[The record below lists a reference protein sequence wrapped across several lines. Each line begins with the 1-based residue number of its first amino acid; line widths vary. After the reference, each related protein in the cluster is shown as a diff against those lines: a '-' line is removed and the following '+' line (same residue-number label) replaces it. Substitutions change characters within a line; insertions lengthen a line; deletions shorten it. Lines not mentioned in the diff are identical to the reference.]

1 MRHIIGSTATAL
13 ALLAGLSGAAGP
25 AAAQHAHHRHGSA
38 ATAAGA
44 AESQASPYAGMQ
56 ERQITSLSDEQI
68 ADLKAGHGMGLSLPA
83 ELNGYPGPRHVLDL
97 AEQLELT
104 PDQRAGAA
112 ALFEAMRNEAVP
124 AGERLIAREAA
135 LDRLFADRSARP
147 DTVAAAV
154 SAIAEAQAT
163 LRLTHL
169 KYHIAMAEMLSAAQ
183 RARYAALRG
192 YSEAAAAAPR

>member
-1 MRHIIGSTATAL
+1 MHHIIGSTATAL

-38 ATAAGA
+38 ATAGAG
-44 AESQASPYAGMQ
+44 EQQTSPYAGMQ
-56 ERQITSLSDEQI
+56 ERRITSLSDEQI

-163 LRLTHL
+163 VRLTHL